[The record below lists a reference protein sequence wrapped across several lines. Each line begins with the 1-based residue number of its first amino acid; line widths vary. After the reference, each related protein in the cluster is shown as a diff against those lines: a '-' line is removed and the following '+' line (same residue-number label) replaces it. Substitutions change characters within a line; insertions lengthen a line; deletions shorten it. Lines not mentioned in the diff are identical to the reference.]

1 MLQSCG
7 RLSVLHFE
15 SSKEGASAP
24 DGLSL
29 IKRQLSSNE
38 EVRGLFSLLFCKLLA
53 FMLVTCIN
61 IISNT
66 KIIFVCIKNELV
78 WIIYNVVHINIT
90 FSQFDLASNQCNSN

>member
-78 WIIYNVVHINIT
+78 WIISVSYTHLRAHET
-90 FSQFDLASNQCNSN
+90 RHDLVCRLL